1 MRQGNGSDLLGA
13 NDPRSA
19 TIGVIYVAPN
29 DDRESVLAAIL
40 TQEKLGRKQ
49 IAIVLPAQ
57 NKAFQRFID
66 FEGLKNMRR
75 KLQAQLIIV
84 APQGSSPAEF
94 ARQRRFT
101 FFSSLESYGRSLR
114 EESDASRSVKRG
126 WFGGRGGSKPG
137 SDEKAN
143 GNEGIVPVPIDPQP
157 QAFPAHNTA
166 QIHPDA
172 RPDYAN
178 PHPILPLA
186 AGTGAGFIA
195 GQELHSPEDDDTL
208 ESPQLNT
215 NNNNDVND
223 DGLDLPPSPQAINNI
238 PDDEEDVQILP
249 PLAMNMDYDDEEDD
263 VEDDMVGPNDDES
276 TPVVAPV
283 PFPVPVPIV
292 EPDEEPEE
300 RGAISP
306 IPIRQTTGK
315 RPVVAAAPYMVAS
328 GGTTG
333 RPISGSAVPLAP
345 GNPSRSRRRR
355 SGWQLLL
362 LGLVALLLLSLLL
375 CGGIALAAPG
385 TLGSAFASFQR
396 FSSNVVGGGTPS
408 ATVTITPKSALLSN
422 TYVVTSTFGTPDPSK
437 RQIGAR
443 QLAFTTQPQ
452 SKTVPATG
460 KVTTT
465 GTRATGTF
473 TFYNGNTS
481 AYYVTANT
489 IFTDSQGIQIAN
501 DGLVSIPAGNPNSGY
516 GHTTVSAHAV
526 NVGVKG
532 NISAGD
538 FSNVPCCGSGSVG
551 ISYSSA
557 FTGGQDPQNFTAV
570 QQSDVDNAANPLK
583 PALLQSALTTLNG
596 LKHAG
601 EQYVSNPS
609 CKTQVTPNPGV
620 GSKAT
625 SVTVSITATCSAEA
639 YDQASA
645 DTIAANL
652 LNAEADKDTGGGYAL
667 SGNITTS
674 NASPTVDGKGNVTL
688 LVKASGTWVY
698 QLTSTEKT
706 RLAKLIAGKTKQ
718 TATAILLQEPN
729 ISKVDITIANG
740 DTLPTDYTQIS
751 IVTPSSGLGT
761 PTVGSGSP
769 TPTTPNATPTHIPS
783 PGTTTPIGGS

>member
-19 TIGVIYVAPN
+19 TIGVIYVAQT

-114 EESDASRSVKRG
+114 DESDASRSVKRG
-126 WFGGRGGSKPG
+126 WFGGRGSSKQG
-137 SDEKAN
+137 NDDRAN
-143 GNEGIVPVPIDPQP
+143 DNEGIVPTPIDPQP
-157 QAFPAHNTA
+157 HEFPANNDA
-166 QIHPDA
+166 QIHSDA

-178 PHPILPLA
+178 PNPILPLA
-186 AGTGAGFIA
+186 AGAGAGFIA
-195 GQELHSPEDDDTL
+195 GEELHSPEDDDTL
-208 ESPQLNT
+208 EPLHFT
-215 NNNNDVND
+215 NQNNAND
-223 DGLDLPPSPQAINNI
+223 DELDLPPSPQAINNT
-238 PDDEEDVQILP
+238 PDDEEDIQILP
-249 PLAMNMDYDDEEDD
+249 PLSMGMHYENDESDD
-263 VEDDMVGPNDDES
+263 VEDDMAGADDDES
-276 TPVVAPV
+276 PSVVAPV
-283 PFPVPVPIV
+283 PFPVPLA
-292 EPDEEPEE
+292 EPDEEPEV

-306 IPIRQTTGK
+306 IPMRQTTGK
-315 RPVVAAAPYMVAS
+315 QPVVVAPYVAAG
-328 GGTTG
+328 GGTMG
-333 RPISGSAVPLAP
+333 RPIGGSAVPLTT
-345 GNPSRSRRRR
+345 GNTGGSGRRR
-355 SGWQLLL
+355 SGWQVLVLA
-362 LGLVALLLLSLLL
+362 LVALLLLSLLL

-422 TYVVTSTFGTPDPSK
+422 IYVVTSTFGTPDPSK

-443 QLAFTTQPQ
+443 PLAFTTQSQ

-460 KVTTT
+460 IVKTP
-465 GTRATGTF
+465 GTSATGTL

-489 IFTDSQGIQIAN
+489 VFTDSQGIQIAN
-501 DGLVSIPAGNPNSGY
+501 DGLVAIPAGNPNSGY

-526 NVGVKG
+526 NVGGRG
-532 NISAGD
+532 NINAGD
-538 FSNVPCCGSGSVG
+538 FTNVPCCGSGSVG
-551 ISYSSA
+551 ISYNGA

-570 QQSDVDNAANPLK
+570 QQSDVDKAANPLK

-596 LKHAG
+596 LKHTG
-601 EQYVSNPS
+601 EQYVNQPS
-609 CKTQVTPNPGV
+609 CKTNVTPNPGIGV
-620 GSKAT
+620 KAT
-625 SVTVSITATCSAEA
+625 SVTVSVTATCSAEA
-639 YDQASA
+639 YDQAGA
-645 DTIAANL
+645 ETIAANL
-652 LNAEADKDTGGGYAL
+652 LKAEADKDTGGGYAL

-674 NASPTVDGKGNVTL
+674 NAPPTVDSKGNLTL

-698 QLTSTEKT
+698 QFDTTTKT
-706 RLAKLIAGKTKQ
+706 RLAKLIAGKSKNE
-718 TATAILLQEPN
+718 ATAILLQQPG
-729 ISKVDITIANG
+729 ISTVNITIANG
-740 DTLPTDYTQIS
+740 NTLPTDYTQIS
-751 IVTPSSGLGT
+751 IVGPPPVPGT
-761 PTVGSGSP
+761 PTVGTGSP
-769 TPTTPNATPTHIPS
+769 TSTVPATTPTHIPP